1 MLEILKKNTI
11 LYVEDE
17 VEILKNIKEYLESYF
32 LKVYT
37 AQDGKKAYELFNKY
51 KPDVLILD
59 INIPL
64 LNGLDLANKIRE
76 KDKNVKIIILSAYS
90 DKDKLLFATALKL
103 TKYLIK
109 PVSPKLFKETLELLA
124 LEIKNDPCKF
134 LRISMD
140 CLWDK
145 EEEHLLI
152 NSQVIELSQKEH
164 LLLKLFVKNKG
175 FTVTYEDIMFHLWED
190 SYEKEI
196 SIDSV
201 KNQVSHLRKKLPENC
216 LISVYGKGYILN

>member
-1 MLEILKKNTI
+1 
-11 LYVEDE
+11 
-17 VEILKNIKEYLESYF
+17 
-32 LKVYT
+32 
-37 AQDGKKAYELFNKY
+37 
-51 KPDVLILD
+51 
-59 INIPL
+59 
-64 LNGLDLANKIRE
+64 
-76 KDKNVKIIILSAYS
+76 
-90 DKDKLLFATALKL
+90 
-103 TKYLIK
+103 
-109 PVSPKLFKETLELLA
+109 
-124 LEIKNDPCKF
+124 
-134 LRISMD
+134 MD